1 MEPLPFLGEISN
13 TLKVNLLL
21 STVVIFLLICS
32 AFFSG
37 AETSFSSVSVLRM
50 KTYAEEKRKGALK
63 GLYICEHYEKALITI
78 LVGNNLV
85 NIASTTIFAYIL
97 STTVLS
103 PTLANI
109 LNTVVMTIVI
119 LIFGEITP
127 KCMAKENPEK
137 KALKYA
143 NLLFFLMKVLTPL
156 TFLFQKLQQVLSRKN
171 GKVEKT
177 PTITENELE
186 SIIDTMQEEGVID
199 QQNAELFQGVLD
211 LGEKTAYD
219 VMTPRVDV
227 VAVEQNDNNANVQAV
242 FVDTQYSRLP
252 VYSEDVDHI
261 VGILSQKDFF
271 TALLKHEKVDI
282 KKIMVKPMF
291 LNENMK
297 LDDVIRKMQS
307 EKKHMAVISDEHGG
321 TCGIITLEDAIEE
334 MFGEIY
340 DEHDEVDEREE
351 IEKVSD
357 TEYLVDAEM
366 DIEDLFKQL
375 EIEHLPETQYS
386 SIGGFLFEL
395 AESMP
400 FEGQELEFETIDDI
414 IDENANLIQK
424 PIKMKFKITEVEE
437 NRIRKVLIT
446 IEKDKE
452 NSGI

>member
-1 MEPLPFLGEISN
+1 MEPLPFLGAISS

-21 STVVIFLLICS
+21 SAVVIFLLFCS

-37 AETSFSSVSVLRM
+37 AETSFSSISLLRM

-63 GLYICEHYEKALITI
+63 GLYIIEHYEKALITI

-119 LIFGEITP
+119 LTFGEITP

-156 TFLFQKLQQVLSRKN
+156 TYLFQKLQQVLSRKN
-171 GKVEKT
+171 ANAEKT

-227 VAVEQNDNNANVQAV
+227 VAVEQNDSNANVQAV

-340 DEHDEVDEREE
+340 DEHDEVDEGEE
-351 IEKVSD
+351 LEKVSD
-357 TEYLVDAEM
+357 TEYVVDAEM

-386 SIGGFLFEL
+386 TIGGFLFEL

-400 FEGQELEFETIDDI
+400 FEGQELEFETVDDI
-414 IDENANLIQK
+414 IDGNANLIQK

-446 IEKDKE
+446 IEKEDE
-452 NSGI
+452 NGGN

>member
-13 TLKVNLLL
+13 TLKVNILL
-21 STVVIFLLICS
+21 SVLVIFLLFCS

-50 KTYAEEKRKGALK
+50 KTYAEEKRKGAIK

-127 KCMAKENPEK
+127 KCMAKQKPEK
-137 KALKYA
+137 NALKYA
-143 NLLFFLMKVLTPL
+143 NTLFILMKILTPL
-156 TFLFQKLQQVLSRKN
+156 TYLFQSLQKALSRKN
-171 GKVEKT
+171 KNIDKP
-177 PTITENELE
+177 PTVTETELE

-227 VAVEQNDNNANVQAV
+227 VAVEQNDTLENIQSV
-242 FVDTQYSRLP
+242 FIDTQYSRMP

-271 TALLKHEKVDI
+271 TAQLKHEKVDV

-321 TCGIITLEDAIEE
+321 TSGIITLEDAIEE

-340 DEHDEVDEREE
+340 DEHDEVDEKEE
-351 IEKVSD
+351 FEKVGEN
-357 TEYLVDAEM
+357 EYRVDAEM
-366 DIEDLFKQL
+366 DIADLFKQL
-375 EIEHLPETQYS
+375 QIEHLPETQYS
-386 SIGGFLFEL
+386 TIGGFLFEL

-400 FEGQELEFETIDDI
+400 YEGQELTFETIDDV
-414 IDENANLIQK
+414 IDDNANLIQY
-424 PIKMKFKITEVEE
+424 PIKMIFKIIEVED
-437 NRIRKVLIT
+437 NRIRRVLIN
-446 IEKDKE
+446 IEK
-452 NSGI
+452 

>member
-1 MEPLPFLGEISN
+1 MEPLPFLGAISS

-21 STVVIFLLICS
+21 SAVVIFLLFCS

-37 AETSFSSVSVLRM
+37 AETSFSSISLLRM

-63 GLYICEHYEKALITI
+63 GLYIIEHYEKALITI

-119 LIFGEITP
+119 LTFGEITP

-156 TFLFQKLQQVLSRKN
+156 TYLFQKLQQVLSRKN
-171 GKVEKT
+171 ANAEKT

-227 VAVEQNDNNANVQAV
+227 VAVEQNDSNENVQAV

-340 DEHDEVDEREE
+340 DEHDEVDEGEE
-351 IEKVSD
+351 LEKVSD
-357 TEYLVDAEM
+357 TEYVVDAEM

-386 SIGGFLFEL
+386 TIGGFLFEL

-400 FEGQELEFETIDDI
+400 FEGQELEFETVDDI
-414 IDENANLIQK
+414 IDGNANLIQK

-446 IEKDKE
+446 IEKEDE
-452 NSGI
+452 NGGN